1 MDYAAFSEALFPFVS
16 EVGYLALGLV
26 SFFGSLI
33 PFIPLPS
40 FLVLATMAVGDQFNI
55 HILAILSAVAA
66 TLAKQII
73 FSVSYSGGRII
84 SEKTRKRMK
93 PFERLVKRYGAAA
106 AFVAAATPIPDDL
119 VYIPLGLAKY
129 NPRRFFAATLT
140 GKIVLSYVIVLAS
153 HFLGYSLLD
162 PLVENIKDTSTIYIG
177 MIVFGTSL
185 TAVVVLLLRLDWER
199 ILGKIAPWTLI
210 EEDKKD

>member
-1 MDYAAFSEALFPFVS
+1 MDYTAFSEVLFPFVS
-16 EVGYLALGLV
+16 EVGYLALSLV

-33 PFIPLPS
+33 PFVPLPS
-40 FLVLATMAVGDQFNI
+40 FLFLATMAVGNEFNI
-55 HILAILSAVAA
+55 HILAILSAVTA

-73 FSVSYSGGRII
+73 FSVSYGGGRII

-129 NPRRFFAATLT
+129 NPRRFFVATLT
-140 GKIVLSYVIVLAS
+140 GKIVLCYVIVLTA
-153 HFLGYSLLD
+153 HFVGISLLD
-162 PLVENIKDTSTIYIG
+162 PLVENIKDTNTIYIG
-177 MIVFGTSL
+177 LIIL
-185 TAVVVLLLRLDWER
+185 TALLTAAIVLLLRLDWAK
-199 ILGKIAPWTLI
+199 ILGRFAPWTLI
-210 EEDKKD
+210 EEDKED